1 MKKKRKSQKHTGICT
16 SIQTPLRSIPKLT
29 CVFTRISLSLK
40 KRLSFE
46 TASSFLLFLKNV
58 SSFFKNVSAN
68 ERKDF
73 GLLKNVSGFF
83 WEIFLIGFHQW
94 WDKAALPFFE

>member
-46 TASSFLLFLKNV
+46 TASSFLLFLKKRLQL
-58 SSFFKNVSAN
+58 F
-68 ERKDF
+68 
-73 GLLKNVSGFF
+73 
-83 WEIFLIGFHQW
+83 
-94 WDKAALPFFE
+94 